1 MTTYSHSRLSTFE
14 QCKYK
19 YKLQYIDKIKVDVP
33 TTIEAFMGDIVHQ
46 TMEKLYTDLK
56 FQKMNSLKELLH
68 FYEELW
74 EKEYSKDILIAKSD
88 YSADNYRKM
97 GEKYITDYY
106 EHYKPFD
113 DIKIIGLET
122 EERMTLSDGITYH
135 VRIDKLGFIGNV
147 YYVCDYK
154 TNAHMKTQEDADMDR
169 QLAMYSIWVKDKFP
183 DVTKV
188 VLKWHML
195 AFDKEVVSSRTPSEL
210 DALKNN
216 VLELITTIENCKDFP
231 TTVTKLCNY
240 CVYQNICPSFKH
252 NVELETKTVKTFKE
266 DDGLKLVDQLA
277 ELTKVKSE
285 VEESLETIKED
296 LIAFCKS
303 KGIDIVY
310 GSNKKVSV
318 KEYNKIVMPEDK
330 EELIE
335 LLKSKGLYEEFAM
348 LNYMKLNSAVIK
360 GTIEVGNLVTKEKDF
375 RISMSNKKLGDE

>member
-14 QCKYK
+14 QCRYK

-33 TTIEAFMGDIVHQ
+33 TTIEAFMGDMVHQ

-56 FQKMNSLKELLH
+56 FQKMNSLKELLN

-74 EKEYSKDILIAKSD
+74 EKEYSKDILIAKTD
-88 YSADNYRKM
+88 YSAENYRKM
-97 GEKYITDYY
+97 GEKYITEYY

-154 TNAHMKTQEDADMDR
+154 TNVRMKTQEDADIDR

-183 DVTKV
+183 DATKV

-195 AFDKEVVSSRTPSEL
+195 AFDKEVTSSRTPKEL
-210 DALKNN
+210 KALKKE
-216 VLELITTIENCKDFP
+216 VLALIHEVEHCKEYL
-231 TTVTKLCNY
+231 TNITKLCDY
-240 CVYQNICPSFKH
+240 CVYQDICPSFKH
-252 NVELETKTVKTFKE
+252 SVELEKKTIKKFKE
-266 DDGLKLVDQLA
+266 DDGLKLVDQYA
-277 ELTKVKSE
+277 ELSKVKTE
-285 VEESLETIKED
+285 LEESLETIKED

-303 KGIDIVY
+303 KGLEVVY
-310 GSNKKVSV
+310 GSNKKISV
-318 KEYNKIVMPEDK
+318 KEYNKIVLPEDK
-330 EELIE
+330 EKLIE
-335 LLKSKGLYEEFAM
+335 LLKKKGVYEEFTM
-348 LNYMKLNSAVIK
+348 LNFMKFNSAVIK
-360 GTIEVGNLVTKEKDF
+360 GTIDVGKLVTKEKDF
-375 RISMSNKKLGDE
+375 RISLSNKKIEE